1 MLELLLRTKLIRSC
15 SALLSRPEIL
25 ALRLVLCIVGLGL
38 IFSQPSEAQ
47 LYSGSLTGVVRD
59 PSGAVV
65 PGAEVKLTDVGKRY
79 DYTARSDAG
88 GRYLLRP
95 LPPSTY
101 RLSVEAKGF
110 RLYVQD
116 GIVLDVNQ
124 NATIDVALRVGA
136 TNEKVVVTAEA
147 PQLSAQ
153 EATTGQEV
161 NQVFVNNLPLIGREI
176 MDLAFLAPGVN
187 PAPGNTYGSI
197 AGEWTLNNFISNGGR
212 NATADVL
219 VDGASAAG
227 YEQNSGAQI
236 PLYRPSPD
244 AVQEFKVEQN
254 NFSAEIGY
262 SGNTVVDMVTKSGT
276 NAFRGSLY
284 EYWRNNV
291 LDANNW
297 FNPAGSPL
305 PGLHYNDF
313 GATVG
318 GPIRKNKMFFF
329 VDYEGNRIRSN
340 SGTLQAGVPS
350 TAERT
355 GDFSELCGE
364 AGGSFNA
371 KGLCSVAAG
380 QLWDPYSGYYD
391 PNQGGAVR
399 TAFIPFNKMNTYQSD
414 GNPNLNGTGF
424 QLPAKQ
430 GNLIDPVAA
439 KMMSY
444 FPPPN
449 NFTSGPNG
457 TYDPYNN
464 WAGLGVNINDHDQ
477 IDIRIDQRFN
487 DKNTLSARFSWG
499 RNPNETAQA
508 FDNVLDPH
516 SAGPQGFDPRMF
528 ALNDTHA
535 FSPNTILTV
544 SYGFARVLHHV
555 QGLQSQYPQ
564 FDPVTTLGLPSY
576 IEDSGFKVAP
586 AVLIGDNYSNVGYG
600 LASIGDQPWSI
611 QRYAQETHHLIGSVS
626 HLRGRHELKYG
637 AEMRMHRVNSTQ
649 PGTPDGMF
657 YYDHT
662 GTEQLPSGGSGDAMA
677 SFLTGVGGG
686 GSWGQYEF
694 PNAPA
699 TQNFQYAGYVL
710 DNWKI
715 TDTLTVNLGFRYE
728 LEIPR
733 TERRNQMSWFD
744 ETAVSP
750 LPALPCFPN
759 APDYEPCL
767 GTLHGGLVYASNSE
781 RHIADINYHGFAP
794 RVGLAWRVRPTTVV
808 RGGYGIFYQ
817 PSEYGAAGIGV
828 VGYDGFDT
836 LTGWLTTYQND
847 GATPW
852 GRLGNPFPNGLLTN
866 FGSSE
871 GLATYL
877 GTGVDGVIRNWNAL
891 PYTQTWSFGVQH
903 QLPFAVLVDV
913 NYVGT
918 KGTHL
923 YFNGAQNLDYLG
935 SWVKRLPIASP
946 DPNNPCKTLTVTC
959 LVSYPNDNPF
969 SGIITD
975 PTAPLSYSLQM
986 YQLYLPYPQF
996 TGVAGSFPPIAGSS
1010 YNALQ
1015 IRVEKRMSNGLQ
1027 FLASYVNSKSM
1038 DNASVGTNITWLS
1051 SGYIPTGLIDPTNPN
1066 AERSISQADIPQVF
1080 NLAAVYE
1087 LPIGRGKWLGGNW
1100 NSLVNGFLGGWKI
1113 SGTWRLDNGNA
1124 LNIGQ
1129 QNGLTLPGG
1138 YSHRPDLLAPLK
1150 RNHGSDW
1157 MSQYFAGCPINPPD
1171 PTNPCPQYVA
1181 DAADYTLGNAPR
1193 FISSIRAPGT
1203 NTTTL
1208 AIAKDFGLGAL
1219 REGSTLEF
1227 RAESFNAFNHPQFC
1241 GPNTTVDG
1249 GNFGLVNS
1257 QCNGPREVQLGLRLT
1272 F

>member
-1 MLELLLRTKLIRSC
+1 MFLPAPTKSFPASVFTLVAAQSTI
-15 SALLSRPEIL
+15 SAIVVAIAVV
-25 ALRLVLCIVGLGL
+25 ALTLPLH
-38 IFSQPSEAQ
+38 AQ
-47 LYSGSLTGVVRD
+47 LYTGSLTGHVTD
-59 PSGAVV
+59 PTGAMV
-65 PGAEVKLTDVGKRY
+65 PNAKVTLTDVGKQYEYRTTT
-79 DYTARSDAG
+79 DG
-88 GRYLLRP
+88 QGLYLLRP
-95 LPPSTY
+95 LPPATY
-101 RLSVEAKGF
+101 RLAVKAPGFADYTRTSVT
-110 RLYVQD
+110 
-116 GIVLDVNQ
+116 LDVNQ
-124 NATIDVALRVGA
+124 NATADVRLAVSSIK
-136 TNEKVVVTAEA
+136 EEMVVTAEA
-147 PQLSAQ
+147 PLLAAQ
-153 EATTGQEV
+153 DATTGQEV
-161 NQVFVNNLPLIGREI
+161 NQVFVNNLPLVNREV
-176 MDLAFLAPGVN
+176 MDLTFLAPGVN
-187 PAPGNTYGSI
+187 PAPGNTFGSI
-197 AGEWTLNNFISNGGR
+197 AGEWTLNNFVSNGNR

-219 VDGASAAG
+219 VDGASATG

-254 NFSAEIGY
+254 NFSAELGY
-262 SGNTVVDMVTKSGT
+262 SGSTVVNMVTKSGT
-276 NAFRGSLY
+276 NALHGSLY
-284 EYWRNNV
+284 EYWRSNV

-297 FNPAGSPL
+297 FNPTDTPL

-313 GATVG
+313 GVTVG
-318 GPIRKNKMFFF
+318 GPIRKNKTFFF
-329 VDYEGNRIRSN
+329 VDYEGNRVRSN
-340 SGTLQAGVPS
+340 SGTMQAGVPS
-350 TAERT
+350 AAERT
-355 GDFSELCGE
+355 GDFGELCGE
-364 AGGSFNA
+364 AGGTFATS
-371 KGLCSVAAG
+371 GPSIGQCSAAAG
-380 QLWDPYSGYYD
+380 QIWDPYSGYYD
-391 PNQGGAVR
+391 STQGGAVR
-399 TAFIPFNKMNTYQSD
+399 QTYIPFNNMKTYQSA

-424 QLPAKQ
+424 QLPAKP

-444 FPPPN
+444 FPLPN

-464 WAGLGVNINDHDQ
+464 WAGSGTNLNDHDQ
-477 IDIRIDQRFN
+477 IDVRIDHRFN

-499 RNPNETAQA
+499 RNPNEAAQA
-508 FDNVLDPH
+508 FNNVLDPH
-516 SAGPQGFDPRMF
+516 SSGPQGFDPRMF
-528 ALNDTHA
+528 ALNDAHA

-544 SYGFARVLHHV
+544 SYGFARVLHFMK
-555 QGLQSQYPQ
+555 GLESQYPQ
-564 FDPVTTLGLPSY
+564 FDPVTTLGLPAY
-576 IEDSGFKVAP
+576 IEDSGYKVAP
-586 AVLIGDNYSNVGYG
+586 DVLVGDNYYNVGYG
-600 LASIGDQPWSI
+600 LASIGYQGWSI

-626 HLRGRHELKYG
+626 HVRGRHELKYG
-637 AEMRMHRVNSTQ
+637 AEMRMHRVNSMQ

-662 GTEQLPSGGSGDAMA
+662 GTEELPSGGSGDAMA

-767 GTLHGGLVYASNSE
+767 GTLHGGLVYASNRE

-794 RVGLAWRVRPTTVV
+794 RIGLAWRVHPTTVV

-852 GRLGNPFPNGLLTN
+852 GRLSNPFPNGLLTN

-871 GLATYL
+871 GLLTYL
-877 GTGVDGVIRNWNAL
+877 GTGVDGVIRSWNAL
-891 PYTQTWSFGVQH
+891 PYTQTWSFGFQH
-903 QLPFAVLVDV
+903 QLPFEVLVDV

-959 LVSYPNDNPF
+959 LISYPNDNPF
-969 SGIITD
+969 YGIITD

-996 TGVAGSFPPIAGSS
+996 TGVSGSFPPIAGSS

-1015 IRVEKRMSNGLQ
+1015 IRVEKRMSKGLQ

-1051 SGYIPTGLIDPTNPN
+1051 SGYIPTGLIDPTNPS

-1087 LPIGRGKWLGGNW
+1087 LPIGRGKSWGGNW
-1100 NSLVNGFLGGWKI
+1100 NSLVNGFVGGWKI
-1113 SGTWRLDNGNA
+1113 SGTWRLDNGTP

-1138 YSHRPDLLAPLK
+1138 YGHRPDLLAPLK
-1150 RNHGSDW
+1150 RNHGNDW
-1157 MSQYFAGCPINPPD
+1157 MSQYFANPQD
-1171 PTNPCPQYVA
+1171 VV

-1193 FISSIRAPGT
+1193 FLSSVRAPGT

-1208 AIAKDFGLGAL
+1208 AIAKEFGLGAL

-1227 RAESFNAFNHPQFC
+1227 RAESFNALNHPQFC

-1257 QCNGPREVQLGLRLT
+1257 QCNGPREVQLGLRLSW
-1272 F
+1272 